1 MIQFHWRVS
10 VWSLA
15 FIYPHNWVSAM
26 CSLRDLWLMDLREM
40 PSEWQ
45 IVWRRKRKK
54 VWAGP
59 KLKAQISHG

>member
-1 MIQFHWRVS
+1 
-10 VWSLA
+10 
-15 FIYPHNWVSAM
+15 
-26 CSLRDLWLMDLREM
+26 MDLREM

-54 VWAGP
+54 LRAGP